1 MFLLGVLRELRGS
14 NLRLFR
20 MSRWETAVALAETPR
35 FVLRGHGLVVVR
47 ANFVNPE
54 FSDFFVNFAF
64 FVVQI
69 PIDLA

>member
-1 MFLLGVLRELRGS
+1 
-14 NLRLFR
+14 